1 MSRNLSTRM
10 TALERKT
17 AAREPVELRLVFW
30 DDLTPA
36 EQAELEAQP
45 KDKHIIMTW
54 APEDDIR
61 IVLDD

>member
-1 MSRNLSTRM
+1 MTRNLDSRL

-17 AAREPVELRLVFW
+17 AEREPVELRLVFW

-45 KDKHIIMTW
+45 KDKHIVMSW

-61 IVLDD
+61 IILDA